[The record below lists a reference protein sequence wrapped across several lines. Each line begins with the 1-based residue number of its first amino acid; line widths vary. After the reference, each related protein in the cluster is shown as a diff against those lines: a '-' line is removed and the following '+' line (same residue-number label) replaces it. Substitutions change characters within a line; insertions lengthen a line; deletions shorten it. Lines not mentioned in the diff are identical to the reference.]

1 MNYWSYVLI
10 FVSIAIILYCAS
22 VKTLKETLTNNNNIV
37 LLGDSI
43 LNNSNYVP
51 AGKSVLDILKQKTKN
66 LYSYAKDEATIKDC
80 YDQLNEI
87 PMDLNN
93 NNTYFFIS
101 AGGNN
106 ILNTRVQMD
115 DQSLNLLFNE
125 YIKLLGDIKT
135 KFPNINLNV
144 LNLYVPSNPRFET
157 YRSMVQTWNNLI
169 SKNSTNVGEYYN
181 VLDIYKLLKSPEDFV
196 YDIEPSAKAS
206 VEIATMIF
214 LTQ

>member
-1 MNYWSYVLI
+1 VLI

-22 VKTLKETLTNNNNIV
+22 VKSLKETLTNNNNIV

-51 AGKSVLDILKQKTKN
+51 AGKSILDILKQKTKN
-66 LYSYAKDEATIKDC
+66 VYSYAKDEATIQDC
-80 YDQLNEI
+80 YDQLNEV

-106 ILNTRVQMD
+106 ILNSRVQMD

-125 YIKLLGDIKT
+125 YIKLIGAIKT

-157 YRSMVQTWNNLI
+157 YRNMVQTWNNLI

-181 VLDIYKLLKSPEDFV
+181 VVDIYKLLKSPEDFV